1 MERKT
6 SLKCEKEDE
15 RDIELSDGKLVIQLI
30 SCLVLYLYALS
41 LVPFGTEHF
50 KFLDIEEFILRYS
63 AQISTSWL
71 CNCHGIINK
80 KKFNV
85 KGLKTDQLWV
95 TQTN

>member
-1 MERKT
+1 MS
-6 SLKCEKEDE
+6 SL
-15 RDIELSDGKLVIQLI
+15 LMFSVIQLI
-30 SCLVLYLYALS
+30 SCMVLYLYALS

-85 KGLKTDQLWV
+85 KGLKTDKLWV